1 MRTKRYAHLV
11 WAVPL
16 GLLLTAGPSARHA
29 DGAPPAAPPP
39 APSVAPSA
47 APVPSAGRSWPLA
60 GRPAVLRAWD
70 PPPTPY
76 ARGHRGVDLAA
87 RPSAPVLAVAAGRV
101 TFAGRVA
108 GRGVVSV
115 DLPGTG
121 EPPLRTTYEPVFAS
135 VRTGDE
141 VAAGEVLGTVE
152 PTGSH
157 CPVTCVHWGLR
168 RDGTYL
174 DPLSL
179 LPPWLLNAGPSV
191 LLPVLGTPPP

>member
-1 MRTKRYAHLV
+1 MRAKRYLHPV
-11 WAVPL
+11 RAVLL
-16 GLLLTAGPSARHA
+16 GLLLTAGPSARPA
-29 DGAPPAAPPP
+29 DGAPPP
-39 APSVAPSA
+39 APTA
-47 APVPSAGRSWPLA
+47 APVPPAGRTWPLP
-60 GRPAVLRAWD
+60 GRPAILRAWD

-87 RPSAPVLAVAAGRV
+87 QPSAPVLAVAAGRV

-108 GRGVVSV
+108 GRGVISV
-115 DLPGTG
+115 DLRGTG
-121 EPPLRTTYEPVFAS
+121 EPPLRTTYEPVRAS
-135 VRTGDE
+135 VRKGDE

-168 RDGTYL
+168 RGGTYL

-179 LPPWLLNAGPSV
+179 LPPWLLNGGPSV
-191 LLPVLGTPPP
+191 LLPVLGVPQP